1 LTDPQIHVEYVTDAV
16 LVPRL
21 RCPQCGST
29 VRQIR
34 QELPAR
40 QQLMLFV
47 VGEPLC
53 WLVFGIAAVFGYLA
67 QAVWAMVLA
76 SLILGIP
83 AVVWLYFSHLRKSQF
98 QCSGC
103 RSLSSYREA
112 RSGI

>member
-1 LTDPQIHVEYVTDAV
+1 LSDPPVDIEYVTDAV

-21 RCPQCGST
+21 RCPRCAST

-34 QELPAR
+34 QELTAR
-40 QQLMLFV
+40 QQLTLFLF
-47 VGEPLC
+47 GEPLC
-53 WLVFGIAAVFGYLA
+53 WLVFGIAAVFGFLA
-67 QAVWAMVLA
+67 QAVWAVVLA

-83 AVVWLYFSHLRKSQF
+83 ALVWLYFSRLRKAQF

-112 RSGI
+112 RFGA